1 MKPENQSR
9 KQSRRGFTLAEM
21 IMAVAMLAF
30 FSVFI
35 VQMFAKAEQL
45 SARAAC
51 LDQAVLTASEWADEW
66 KRPSGE
72 GLSPEIAYLL
82 ANKENGLQ
90 QQLLLDDQ
98 HQPCDRAGHV
108 YTAVLTVKQEDDHIW
123 TLAIQIHH
131 NERADKA
138 LIYALDVSR
147 FIPEEAES

>member
-1 MKPENQSR
+1 MKPEIQNKKR
-9 KQSRRGFTLAEM
+9 IRRGFTLAEM

-72 GLSPEIAYLL
+72 AISPEIAYLL

-90 QQLLLDDQ
+90 QQLSLDDN
-98 HQPCDRAGHV
+98 HQPCDQTSHV
-108 YTAVLTVKQEDDHIW
+108 YTAVLTVRQEADHIW

-131 NERADKA
+131 NEQADKA

-147 FIPEEAES
+147 YIPEESES